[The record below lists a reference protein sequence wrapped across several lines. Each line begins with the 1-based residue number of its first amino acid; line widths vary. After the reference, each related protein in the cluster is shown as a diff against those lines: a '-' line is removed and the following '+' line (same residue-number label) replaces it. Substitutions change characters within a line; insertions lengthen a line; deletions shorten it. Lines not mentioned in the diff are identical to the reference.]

1 MTRNVHRISGLLC
14 VLLLAGNEGAFG
26 WNATGHK
33 SISFLSYSLL
43 TPRTKQRVD
52 AILRLHPDYRTILAA
67 GTAADP
73 VDIAHNAFAVASIW
87 PDVVKGD
94 PRFSDSASGAV
105 TVLPG
110 FPDMLRHQ
118 SWHYVN
124 TPFPGEFAHEAI
136 DPVNAPAELKRLLK
150 LLQKD
155 GAATPEQAFALPWII
170 HLETDLHQ
178 PLHTVSR
185 FYRNSTGA
193 VEQDKGGNACY
204 IDQQRNLHALWDSIL
219 GTESDEKS
227 VARLAA
233 SLQDHYSGSKK
244 PDLKVDNW
252 VREGVEIARSMV
264 YGFAG
269 NCQDREHPTVL
280 PPDYKRKARAVA
292 VERASI
298 AAYRL
303 AALLNDKL
311 D

>member
-1 MTRNVHRISGLLC
+1 MISHVRQMSGLFC
-14 VLLLAGNEGAFG
+14 VLLLAGNQGLFA

-33 SISFLSYSLL
+33 SISFLTYSLL

-52 AILRLHPDYRTILAA
+52 AILRMHPDYTTILAA
-67 GTAADP
+67 GTATDP
-73 VDIAHNAFAVASIW
+73 VDIAHNAFSLASTW
-87 PDVVKGD
+87 PDVIKSD
-94 PRFSDSASGAV
+94 PRFSDSATGASN
-105 TVLPG
+105 VLPG

-124 TPFPGEFAHEAI
+124 TPFPDEFAHERI

-150 LLQKD
+150 MLHKN
-155 GAATPEQAFALPWII
+155 GAATAEEAFALPWII

-185 FYRNSTGA
+185 FYRSSSGV

-252 VREGVEIARSMV
+252 IREGVEVARSMV

-269 NCQDREHPTVL
+269 NCLDREHPTVL
-280 PPDYKRKARAVA
+280 PPDYRPKARAVA
-292 VERASI
+292 VERASV